1 MRFVA
6 ALVFALSVALSAAA
20 CSSSGSGDD
29 DSGDDTAAAADAGT
43 PLPFMSECVLGM
55 DDQCD
60 TGLCFDF
67 NTKGPHC
74 THECTVDTDCE
85 DPSPGCNG
93 MGVCKA
99 PGGGTGGGTG
109 GG

>member
-1 MRFVA
+1 MRRILRFLA
-6 ALVFALSVALSAAA
+6 IALLAGA
-20 CSSSGSGDD
+20 CTTGGGSEPTPPDGPVPSGD
-29 DSGDDTAAAADAGT
+29 GG
-43 PLPFMSECVLGM
+43 LIPFMEACTLGI
-55 DDQCD
+55 DEQCD

-74 THECTVDTDCE
+74 THACAVDTDCAA
-85 DPSPGCNG
+85 PSPGCNG

-99 PGGGTGGGTG
+99 PGGGTGDGTG

>member
-1 MRFVA
+1 MRLAA
-6 ALVFALSVALSAAA
+6 ALLFALSLAA
-20 CSSSGSGDD
+20 CSSEGPGGGD
-29 DSGDDTAAAADAGT
+29 DSGDDAADVDAGA

-55 DDQCD
+55 DDACE

-85 DPSPGCNG
+85 APSPGCNG

-99 PGGGTGGGTG
+99 PGGGDGGGTG
-109 GG
+109 GGG